1 MHEKQVL
8 AVLHSLRAMDTIYPE
23 DIAAICAALSA
34 KVSTQTSSHPM
45 MAAAVDSLD
54 DLHIYIAD
62 YLGEV

>member
-8 AVLHSLRAMDTIYPE
+8 AVLNSLRAMDTIYPE
-23 DIAAICAALSA
+23 DIAAICAALSS

-54 DLHIYIAD
+54 DLHTYITD

>member
-1 MHEKQVL
+1 
-8 AVLHSLRAMDTIYPE
+8 MDTIYPE

-34 KVSTQTSSHPM
+34 KVSAQTSSHPM

-54 DLHIYIAD
+54 DLHTYIAD